1 MEKLRL
7 ERQLLTLTLYVHMNI
22 IVTVK
27 FLEKEMTAMAGSF
40 FFGFDRD
47 LRPTVNAIEQIG
59 ACEAR
64 GTADL

>member
-1 MEKLRL
+1 M
-7 ERQLLTLTLYVHMNI
+7 TLYVHMNI